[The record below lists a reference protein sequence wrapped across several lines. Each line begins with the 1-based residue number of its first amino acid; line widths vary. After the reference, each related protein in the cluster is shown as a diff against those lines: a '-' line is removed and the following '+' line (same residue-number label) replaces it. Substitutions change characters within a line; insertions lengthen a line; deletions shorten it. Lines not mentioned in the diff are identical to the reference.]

1 MSTPSIGS
9 GLSPK
14 GAAPEKSLIPESVKT
29 VLLIVLLLATVY
41 LFYSASQ
48 TQQQMTGQFAQV
60 TGDIKALQDSS
71 QAMESKH
78 TADVAGLKDE
88 IAQTQSNVGTTKE
101 ELQKAAQQIK
111 AEGQRNKTELS
122 QAIATKADST
132 VVQQQV
138 DAVKSEADTKI
149 GQVSTEVGGV
159 KTEVGTVKTDLG
171 TTKRDLEATQRQL
184 VDVRDTLNA
193 AVAKTAA
200 ELAALRRKGER
211 DYFEFEI
218 TKKNVITKV
227 QDIQLMVT
235 GTDVKK
241 GKYNVTIMVDDNRL
255 EKKDRT
261 LNEPVQF
268 LVGPSRLRYEIVVN
282 WVQKDRVGGYLS
294 VPKDKELSAERAITK

>member
-9 GLSPK
+9 GVSPK
-14 GAAPEKSLIPESVKT
+14 GAAPEKSLIPDSVKT

-48 TQQQMTGQFAQV
+48 TQQQMTAQFAQV
-60 TGDIKALQDSS
+60 TGDIKALQDSG

-78 TADVAGLKDE
+78 TADVTGLKEE
-88 IAQTQSNVGTTKE
+88 IAQTQANVGTTKE

-111 AEGQRNKTELS
+111 AEGQKNKTELS
-122 QAIATKADST
+122 QVIATKADST

-138 DAVKSEADTKI
+138 DAAKAEANTKI
-149 GQVSTEVGGV
+149 GQVTTEVGGV
-159 KTEVGTVKTDLG
+159 KTEVGTVKTDLT

-184 VDVRDTLNA
+184 IDVRDTLNA

-218 TKKNVITKV
+218 TKKNLITKV

-235 GTDVKK
+235 STDVKK

-268 LVGPSRLRYEIVVN
+268 LVGQSRLRYEIVVN